1 VVVLGITD
9 PNCLEAMA
17 CGEALSLEEDMGLR
31 RLTIGSD
38 CLQSC
43 VLFRAEVWVSMAMWC
58 VRLKLH
64 LQVSTLLFFDMRVG
78 ILIVIIWRE
87 GLHRGRL
94 AAMFECL
101 IWQSTRWFLYCRQY
115 SCLNKVG
122 SSQKKSNNR

>member
-1 VVVLGITD
+1 MRDEAGNYLGASSVVVLGITD

-43 VLFRAEVWVSMAMWC
+43 VLSMAMWC

-78 ILIVIIWRE
+78 ILIGIIWRE

-94 AAMFECL
+94 AAMFDMAIHPMVFVL
-101 IWQSTRWFLYCRQY
+101 QTIFLFE
-115 SCLNKVG
+115 
-122 SSQKKSNNR
+122 